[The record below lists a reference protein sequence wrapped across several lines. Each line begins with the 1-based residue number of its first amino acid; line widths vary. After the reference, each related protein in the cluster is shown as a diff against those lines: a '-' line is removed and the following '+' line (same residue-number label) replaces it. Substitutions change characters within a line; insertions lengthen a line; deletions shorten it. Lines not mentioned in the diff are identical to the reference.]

1 MSYFRPAIIV
11 NGYSG
16 WRVLEKTAPRQRE
29 TFEKSPGLLRDIE
42 YFKENIAKA
51 KTAEDLVKDRRLLT
65 VVLGAFGLGD
75 EINKRGFILRILEG
89 GTDAD
94 DSFANRLN
102 EPRFKAM
109 AKALGYGN
117 VAGPKIELNSFQ
129 DDIIS
134 RFKSLEFERAVG
146 DVDGDMRLAMNF
158 KREILAIAQSESVDR
173 SGWLQAMGQLPV
185 RKLLATAF
193 GFPDAV
199 AQLDIDRQVEMF
211 EDKAQDLYGDKS
223 ASVFLE
229 PENVE
234 DVIRRFFLF
243 QQMKSG
249 PNASTPGA
257 AALTMLQSS
266 ALGSGASIANLLLSQ
281 S

>member
-11 NGYSG
+11 SGYSG
-16 WRVLEKTAPRQRE
+16 WRVLEKTEPKQRE

-42 YFKENIAKA
+42 YFKENISKA

-117 VAGPKIELNSFQ
+117 IAGPKIELNSFQ

-146 DVDGDMRLAMNF
+146 DVDSDMRLAMNF
-158 KREILAIAQSESVDR
+158 KREILAIAQTESVDR

-185 RKLLATAF
+185 RTLLSTAF

-211 EDKAQDLYGDKS
+211 EAKAQDLYGDKS
-223 ASVFLE
+223 AAVFLD

-257 AALTMLQSS
+257 AALTMLQTS
-266 ALGSGASIANLLLSQ
+266 ALGGGASIANLFLSQ
-281 S
+281 A